1 MVLYMI
7 LYKDAFD
14 LFIAHT
20 NNKKEI
26 SNEMKEGWY
35 YFFHTV
41 QILFFRVFDLMV
53 DLLVA
58 MV

>member
-1 MVLYMI
+1 MVSYFI
-7 LYKDAFD
+7 FYKDAVE

-35 YFFHTV
+35 
-41 QILFFRVFDLMV
+41 
-53 DLLVA
+53 
-58 MV
+58 